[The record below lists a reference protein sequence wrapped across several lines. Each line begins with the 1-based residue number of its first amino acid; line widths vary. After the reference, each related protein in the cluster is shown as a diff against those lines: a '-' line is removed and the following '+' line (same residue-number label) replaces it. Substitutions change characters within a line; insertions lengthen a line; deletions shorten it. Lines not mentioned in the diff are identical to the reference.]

1 MASHRDQLIGLD
13 RQGMDGARITEA
25 RSGLTEAVTELQRLT
40 RGPLFSAMPRV
51 LADLDNAPRG
61 SSVSVETVR
70 MLRQCSAE
78 HLRVADELEVAA
90 RRCRLVE
97 EEIGQRIDAL
107 LAGWDK
113 VLGLDLER
121 EAIADWAPS
130 EEMRALMKERDEAR
144 AAKDYATSDRIREHL
159 TSMGLE
165 VMDTAAGT
173 QVRPRD

>member
-107 LAGWDK
+107 LAGWDRQPDAPRQHDPGASSATARGAI
-113 VLGLDLER
+113 GLR
-121 EAIADWAPS
+121 
-130 EEMRALMKERDEAR
+130 RAR
-144 AAKDYATSDRIREHL
+144 AWILARHAGRGAFISASR
-159 TSMGLE
+159 
-165 VMDTAAGT
+165 AACGRVCAR
-173 QVRPRD
+173 VRGRVRR